1 MNTADKIELVV
12 LRNLLYNADY
22 IRRVLPFVKE
32 EYFHDPC
39 ERRLFKS
46 ISDFIQ
52 KYASSPTAEALNI
65 ILSEQDGVAQGE
77 YDECAKLISTLL
89 EGKDISN
96 EIAWLIDQTEKFCKD
111 KAVYNALME
120 SIQLLDDKKSA
131 KSGKSRNAIPEI
143 LTSALSV
150 SFDASI
156 GHDFVEDADSRFE
169 FYHRVEQKMPFDL
182 DFFNKITGGG
192 VPSKTLNIILAG
204 CVHPDTKVKIRYQK
218 RIWLDDVWMESEIKI
233 SGVNDMLNEGHI
245 VQVDSPD
252 GYVPVSLFVD
262 KGTWKEYVLNTDD
275 GTEVRCNE
283 NHLFET
289 SRGWILAKHL
299 VDTDFMVLTKN
310 GFVRATVTKTG
321 HDIPI
326 VDIQVNHEKHRYYT
340 NGVSSHNT
348 GVGKSLFM
356 CHHAASCLAMNK
368 NVLYITLEM
377 AEERIAERIDAN
389 MMDIAVDD
397 LKSLTKEV
405 YDRKL
410 ARATQGLTGKLI
422 IKEYPT
428 ATANVDHFRHLLD
441 ELRLKKNFKPDILFV
456 DYLNICASSRFK
468 AGANVNSYTYVKAI
482 AEELR
487 GLAVQSD
494 FPIFSATQTN
504 RSGFGNTDVE
514 LTDTSESF
522 GLPATADLMF
532 AIIATEELDGLGQI
546 MVKQLKN
553 RYNDPTTHKRF
564 VVGIDRPKMKLFD
577 VEEKDQ
583 KLFESL
589 GKKDED
595 DEDETSKF
603 QTGKKRSFSGW
614 G

>member
-1 MNTADKIELVV
+1 MTFHAPCGMLLPMPTDKIELVV

-22 IRRVLPFVKE
+22 IRRVLPFVRE

-77 YDECAKLISTLL
+77 YDECAKLITALL
-89 EGKDISN
+89 EGKEISN

-120 SIQLLDDKKSA
+120 SIQLLDDKKSS

-156 GHDFVEDADSRFE
+156 GHDFVEDSDSRFE
-169 FYHRVEQKMPFDL
+169 FYHRVEQKVPFDL

-204 CVHPDTKVKIRYQK
+204 
-218 RIWLDDVWMESEIKI
+218 
-233 SGVNDMLNEGHI
+233 
-245 VQVDSPD
+245 
-252 GYVPVSLFVD
+252 
-262 KGTWKEYVLNTDD
+262 
-275 GTEVRCNE
+275 
-283 NHLFET
+283 
-289 SRGWILAKHL
+289 
-299 VDTDFMVLTKN
+299 
-310 GFVRATVTKTG
+310 
-321 HDIPI
+321 
-326 VDIQVNHEKHRYYT
+326 
-340 NGVSSHNT
+340 T

-356 CHHAASCLAMNK
+356 CHHAAACSSLNK
-368 NVLYITLEM
+368 NVLYITCEM

-389 MMDIAVDD
+389 IMDIAVDD
-397 LKSLTKEV
+397 IKTLTKEV

-410 ARATQGLTGKLI
+410 ARACAGLTGKLI

-441 ELRLKKNFKPDILFV
+441 ELRLKKNFKPDIVFI

-595 DEDETSKF
+595 EDEDETSKF